1 MSTSP
6 IDVTDASD
14 SCAVDRSCPPES
26 GCCGDA
32 TSPAAGTDARSRR
45 GVKAAVLG
53 VLCVV
58 GCLAAPLAVGG
69 VAAAGGALAGEWWL
83 VAGVLVVG
91 AVIVAVTM
99 RHRGRS
105 IC

>member
-1 MSTSP
+1 MSTTP

-14 SCAVDRSCPPES
+14 SCAVDGSCPPES
-26 GCCGDA
+26 GCCGDGP
-32 TSPAAGTDARSRR
+32 TPAAGTDARSRR

-83 VAGVLVVG
+83 VAGALLVGVVG
-91 AVIVAVTM
+91 IAVMM
-99 RHRGRS
+99 RRRGRS
-105 IC
+105 MC

>member
-1 MSTSP
+1 MSATP
-6 IDVTDASD
+6 IDVTDESA
-14 SCAVDRSCPPES
+14 SCAVDRPCPPES
-26 GCCGDA
+26 GCCGGSA
-32 TSPAAGTDARSRR
+32 PSGEGQTRPRR
-45 GVKAAVLG
+45 GTKAAVLA

-83 VAGVLVVG
+83 VVAALVATAAA
-91 AVIVAVTM
+91 AVIA
-99 RHRGRS
+99 RRRGRP